1 MSGTNGM
8 SDKIFT
14 LGLTI
19 DEINAVMLGL
29 DQLPHGRV
37 RDLVIKIQIQ
47 MAPQLSPPAEE
58 PTE

>member
-1 MSGTNGM
+1 MPRTNGM

-14 LGLTI
+14 LGLTL

-47 MAPQLSPPAEE
+47 MATQLSPPTEGSAE
-58 PTE
+58 

>member
-1 MSGTNGM
+1 M

-14 LGLTI
+14 LGLTL

-47 MAPQLSPPAEE
+47 MATQLSPPTEGSAE
-58 PTE
+58 